1 MSRSRFAVSLPLV
14 VALLLVPHPQ
24 TTYAQAQAQPQAAVQ
39 PDLTRDQMRQFLLK
53 AKVIKSR
60 EIGKGVTHPYRLT
73 LTDGTLTHDAAFQS
87 IDEQKTIANLQGTGG
102 GPRVEM
108 NFVDSY
114 RYNLAAEA
122 LATML
127 GLEYM
132 MPVHVERD
140 WNRKKGSLSWW
151 VNTMMEEGE
160 RLKKGIQPPDA
171 NAWNHQMYR
180 MRVFSSLARDTDR
193 NLGNVLITHDWQ
205 VMMIDFTRAFRLQ
218 AQISNEKD
226 LAKCDRQ
233 VLTKLE
239 GLTKDGIKQAVGDN
253 LTPSEID
260 AVLKRRDLLVA
271 HFKKMV
277 GEKGRGGGPV
287 LTGLV
292 LF

>member
-1 MSRSRFAVSLPLV
+1 MSRSRFAVSLSLV

-24 TTYAQAQAQPQAAVQ
+24 TTYAQAQVQPQAAVQ

-60 EIGKGVTHPYRLT
+60 GIGKGVTHPYRLT
-73 LTDGTLTHDAAFQS
+73 LTDGTFTHDAAFQS
-87 IDEQKTIANLQGTGG
+87 VDEQKTIANLQGAGG
-102 GPRVEM
+102 GPRVEL

-151 VNTMMEEGE
+151 VDTMMEEGE
-160 RLKKGIQPPDA
+160 RLKKGIKPPDP
-171 NAWNHQMYR
+171 NAWNNQMYR

-205 VMMIDFTRAFRLQ
+205 LMMIDFTRAFRLQ
-218 AQISNEKD
+218 PQISNDKD

-271 HFKKMV
+271 HFKKLV
-277 GEKGRGGGPV
+277 AEKGEAE
-287 LTGLV
+287 V

>member
-24 TTYAQAQAQPQAAVQ
+24 TIYAQAQAQPQAAVQ
-39 PDLTRDQMRQFLLK
+39 PELSRDQMRQFLLK
-53 AKVIKSR
+53 AKVTKSR
-60 EIGKGVTHPYRLT
+60 QIGKGVTHPYRLT
-73 LTDGTLTHDAAFQS
+73 LTDGALTHDAAFQS
-87 IDEQKTIANLQGTGG
+87 VDEHQTVANLKGTGK
-102 GPRVEM
+102 GPAVEL
-108 NFVDSY
+108 NFVDAY

-127 GLEYM
+127 GLEHM
-132 MPVHVERD
+132 MPVHVERE
-140 WNRKKGSLSWW
+140 WNRKRGSLSWW
-151 VNTMMEEGE
+151 VDTMMDEGE
-160 RLKKGIQPPDA
+160 RLKKHIQPPDA
-171 NAWNHQMYR
+171 AEWNNQMYR
-180 MRVFSSLARDTDR
+180 MRVFASLTRDSDR
-193 NLGNVLITHDWQ
+193 NLGNVLITPQWK

-233 VLTKLE
+233 LLAKME
-239 GLTKDGIKQAVGDN
+239 GLTKEGIKQAVDDY

-277 GEKGRGGGPV
+277 AEKGEAA
-287 LTGLV
+287 V